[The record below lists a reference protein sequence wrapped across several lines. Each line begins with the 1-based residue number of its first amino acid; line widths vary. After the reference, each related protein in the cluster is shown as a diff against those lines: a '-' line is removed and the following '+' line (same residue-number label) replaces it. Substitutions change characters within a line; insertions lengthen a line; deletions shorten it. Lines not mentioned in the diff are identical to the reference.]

1 MIFENA
7 LQKIAPARQ
16 KQFLHF
22 IDTGEAED
30 EFLTYLDS
38 DSQAQQAVEM
48 TFNAQ
53 AEAFQGLA
61 EVLRRSPLSSRSL
74 SAVEPV
80 LAASDRMAEAVGV
93 VLQLPADKREEAM
106 RIAVSNLRTSLRPD
120 QQGAVLSVVRSLD
133 DEMSSVVWHG

>member
-61 EVLRRSPLSSRSL
+61 AELKRSPLSAKSPST
-74 SAVEPV
+74 VEPV

-120 QQGAVLSVVRSLD
+120 QRGAVLSVVRSLD
-133 DEMSSVVWHG
+133 DEMSSVAWHG